1 MFEIVAV
8 LTCHNRKDK
17 TENCIR
23 SLTVGNQECH
33 FTFVIVDDGSTDGTV
48 ERIMEIKKEQDI
60 HLLEADGSL
69 YYSGGMRKGML
80 YVLDN
85 IKKKYDYLL
94 MLNDDVSFFEKS
106 IEKMIAQSTEMSHA
120 VIVGA
125 TCEKDGQLSYSAI
138 QYTNGIKYR
147 KIPISEWCI
156 EADTFN
162 ANAVLI
168 PFEAFEKVGAMDEHY
183 RHSLGDFDYGL
194 ALKRNGYSI
203 HVSKD
208 YVGICKINY
217 AERTW
222 TDPSLNRMERI
233 KRKESVKG
241 APAKQW
247 FYFLKKNFGIITAV
261 KNSCTPYIRILLGK

>member
-8 LTCHNRKDK
+8 LTCRNRKDK

-23 SLTVGNQECH
+23 SLITGNPDCH

-48 ERIMEIKKEQDI
+48 ERMSVINKELDI
-60 HLLEADGSL
+60 HLIEADGTL

-80 YVLDN
+80 YVLHN
-85 IKKKYDYLL
+85 MTGKYDYLF

-106 IEKMIAQSTEMSHA
+106 IEKMIAQSIEVDHA
-120 VIVGA
+120 IIAGA
-125 TCEKDGQLSYSAI
+125 TCEENGELSYSAI
-138 QYTNGIKYR
+138 QYTKGIKYR
-147 KIPISEWCI
+147 KIPISEWYI

-168 PFEAFEKVGAMDEHY
+168 PFTAFEKVGAMDEHY

-194 ALKRNGYSI
+194 TLKRNGYRI
-203 HVSKD
+203 HVSKE
-208 YVGICKINY
+208 YVGICKSNSS
-217 AERTW
+217 EGTW
-222 TDPSLNRMERI
+222 TDPALTRMERI

-247 FYFLKKNFGIITAV
+247 FYFLRKNFGIIMAV
-261 KNSCTPYIRILLGK
+261 KSSCTPYVRIFLGK